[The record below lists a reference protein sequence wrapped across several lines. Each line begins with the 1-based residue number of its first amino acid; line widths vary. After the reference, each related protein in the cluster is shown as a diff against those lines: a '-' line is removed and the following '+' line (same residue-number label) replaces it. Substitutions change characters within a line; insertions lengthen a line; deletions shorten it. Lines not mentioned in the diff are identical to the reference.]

1 MLQPYT
7 HTYINAFAAMAHKTN
22 EVCCSSVFKALHETQ
37 LQSKKVIMGLLLG
50 VLVFTFPVIVN
61 DSNMQI
67 LHGVSWLFSTLFF

>member
-1 MLQPYT
+1 MPLLLWHIRQMRCVVLQCLRRY
-7 HTYINAFAAMAHKTN
+7 MK
-22 EVCCSSVFKALHETQ
+22 Q